1 MDDVLGGRDQI
12 PTQGTKGLLSPQ
24 WARLFRAMM
33 REKCTEGGLPLF
45 PLILLDRFGGD
56 SSGGFGTVGGLNVR
70 RRGGDRAPCFA
81 ARHAKGDGATR
92 QERKDDRL
100 NDFVNLLVA
109 HRFQCMWVRY
119 VVVPARGC
127 WSVGCKGHGR

>member
-1 MDDVLGGRDQI
+1 MDDVLGCRDQI
-12 PTQGTKGLLSPQ
+12 PTQGTKGL
-24 WARLFRAMM
+24 RAMM
-33 REKCTEGGLPLF
+33 REKCTEGGLLLF
-45 PLILLDRFGGD
+45 PLILLYRFGGD
-56 SSGGFGTVGGLNVR
+56 SSGGFGTVGGLNVG

-81 ARHAKGDGATR
+81 ARHAEGDGAAR

-127 WSVGCKGHGR
+127 WSVGCKGRGR

>member
-1 MDDVLGGRDQI
+1 MYEGRKSASSRVRFFLN
-12 PTQGTKGLLSPQ
+12 GRLSASYIVHLSFVHP
-24 WARLFRAMM
+24 ASLFDA
-33 REKCTEGGLPLF
+33 G
-45 PLILLDRFGGD
+45 ILLDRFGGD

-70 RRGGDRAPCFA
+70 RRRGDRAPCFA
-81 ARHAKGDGATR
+81 ARHAEDDGAAR

-100 NDFVNLLVA
+100 NDFVNLLVT

-127 WSVGCKGHGR
+127 WSVGCRERGR

>member
-1 MDDVLGGRDQI
+1 MNIFFVGIRSRRKGQR
-12 PTQGTKGLLSPQ
+12 GLLP
-24 WARLFRAMM
+24 
-33 REKCTEGGLPLF
+33 F
-45 PLILLDRFGGD
+45 PLILLHGFGGD
-56 SSGGFGTVGGLNVR
+56 SSGGLGTVGGLNVR
-70 RRGGDRAPCFA
+70 RRRGDRAPCFA
-81 ARHAKGDGATR
+81 ARHAKSDGAAR

-127 WSVGCKGHGR
+127 WSVGCKGRGR

>member
-1 MDDVLGGRDQI
+1 MNIFLVGIRSRRKGQR
-12 PTQGTKGLLSPQ
+12 GLLP
-24 WARLFRAMM
+24 
-33 REKCTEGGLPLF
+33 F
-45 PLILLDRFGGD
+45 PLILLYRFGGD
-56 SSGGFGTVGGLNVR
+56 GSGGFGPVGGLDAGR
-70 RRGGDRAPCFA
+70 RRGDRAPCFA
-81 ARHAKGDGATR
+81 ARHAEGDGATR

>member
-1 MDDVLGGRDQI
+1 MNILSMVLVVKLYIVHLYIVHTSYIVHRSFVH
-12 PTQGTKGLLSPQ
+12 PAS
-24 WARLFRAMM
+24 LFDA
-33 REKCTEGGLPLF
+33 G
-45 PLILLDRFGGD
+45 ILLYGFGGD
-56 SSGGFGTVGGLNVR
+56 SSGGLGTVGGLNVGR
-70 RRGGDRAPCFA
+70 RRGDRAPCFA
-81 ARHAKGDGATR
+81 ARHAEGDGAAR

-127 WSVGCKGHGR
+127 WSVGCKGRGR

>member
-1 MDDVLGGRDQI
+1 MNIFFVGIRSRRKGQR
-12 PTQGTKGLLSPQ
+12 GLL
-24 WARLFRAMM
+24 
-33 REKCTEGGLPLF
+33 PL
-45 PLILLDRFGGD
+45 PLILLHGFGGD
-56 SSGGFGTVGGLNVR
+56 SSGGFGAVGGLNVG

-81 ARHAKGDGATR
+81 ARHAEGDGATG

-109 HRFQCMWVRY
+109 HRFQCMWVHY